1 MLQTKRIQPSCLPI
15 ALTLGLLF
23 LAGCNDSNSSPSE
36 TSEAD
41 STAGAQVQV
50 EHPSEHLRVTE
61 YPGGLVEAEL
71 SRWNEQVPE
80 VKDIEIPASAD
91 GASQKALFYDSG
103 SDQQKPLL
111 LVLHSWSTDYL
122 QNIDIPIAQFAVAND
137 WVFMHPDFRGQND
150 GRPESTA
157 SELAISDMQD
167 ALDYAREN
175 ANIDPQRI
183 YLLGYSGGAMNAM
196 HLASRHPDVFAGVS
210 LWVPV
215 YDLIAWYEWNDS
227 QGAKYAGEIADAC
240 GGAPEQGTDAHA
252 ECLERSPRS
261 RLQDVRGEFPVH
273 IAHGLGDETV
283 PPEQALRAFND
294 LAEEDDRIAPEL
306 IEQLNAER
314 SIPEALRERSI
325 HQDGDYPRFEEANA
339 EVVLHLQS
347 GPAELVIFEGEHDM
361 LYRPGLD
368 WLARQRK

>member
-1 MLQTKRIQPSCLPI
+1 MQSKRTQPSCLPI

-23 LAGCNDSNSSPSE
+23 LVGCDESNSGPPESSE
-36 TSEAD
+36 TD
-41 STAGAQVQV
+41 GTARAQVQL
-50 EHPSEHLRVTE
+50 EHPSEHLRVTQF
-61 YPGGLVEAEL
+61 PGGLVEADL
-71 SRWNEQVPE
+71 SRWREQVPE

-91 GASQKALFYDSG
+91 AASQKALFYDSG
-103 SDQQKPLL
+103 SDQDKPLL

-157 SELAISDMQD
+157 SDLVMSDMQD
-167 ALDYAREN
+167 ALEYAREH

-196 HLASRHPDVFAGVS
+196 HLAGRHPDVFAGVS

-240 GGAPEQGTDAHA
+240 GGAPEQGTDAYA

-261 RLQDVRGEFPVH
+261 RLQEVRGKFPVH
-273 IAHGLGDETV
+273 IAHGLGDQTV

-294 LAEEDDRIAPEL
+294 LAHEEDRIAPEL

-339 EVVLHLQS
+339 AVMLHLQS
-347 GPAELVIFEGEHDM
+347 GQAELVIFEGEHDM